1 MKHIP
6 LTFVSVALVTLVGC
20 SPSPGP
26 ITTAPEGGATTS
38 TAPAGGGTPTAPTG
52 EGGTPTTPTGEGG
65 TPTTPPEEG
74 GTPTTPPGDDTPTAL
89 PTDSSG
95 PDFTL
100 FSLPECSVIPG
111 GSLTGADNLTI
122 FVSVRNSGPGSFS
135 RLVPFELRSDTGLV
149 GGGNTTLST
158 GSSFTAMQVDLKPSD
173 YSRIHRFTITAD
185 PANSVVERS
194 ESNNSLTIQVSLP
207 SRPSGTTNV
216 TCSVG

>member
-38 TAPAGGGTPTAPTG
+38 TAPAGGGTPTTPP

-65 TPTTPPEEG
+65 TPTA
-74 GTPTTPPGDDTPTAL
+74 PPGDDTPTAL

-216 TCSVG
+216 ICSVG

>member
-26 ITTAPEGGATTS
+26 TTTAPEGGATTS
-38 TAPAGGGTPTAPTG
+38 TEPA

-65 TPTTPPEEG
+65 TPTTPTGEG

>member
-6 LTFVSVALVTLVGC
+6 WTFVSVALVTLVGC

-52 EGGTPTTPTGEGG
+52 EGGTPTA
-65 TPTTPPEEG
+65 
-74 GTPTTPPGDDTPTAL
+74 PPGDDTPTAL